1 MKKLFT
7 LLTMMLAFT
16 ASSFAEGKT
25 VYLSAGPWADDGG
38 HFAVWAWE
46 GENEGQWIPHRE
58 QPTSCSPG
66 STPQQPWVATPGRR
80 ARRTTGP
87 LTSLLILMSR
97 TAWTSTG
104 SPPWVPCT
112 GPRATS
118 RACSRSLGHS
128 LRRSG
133 NGRTIP
139 SPSRPTRAGRT
150 YTHSYGTTTT
160 GPTSTTGSSRS
171 RTGRSPSPRAT
182 ERRSQPPSRT
192 ASTPIP
198 SRPRTP
204 LQQRKERHC
213 QGADRQHGVRQ
224 RKTV

>member
-1 MKKLFT
+1 MST
-7 LLTMMLAFT
+7 T
-16 ASSFAEGKT
+16 SSQST
-25 VYLSAGPWADDGG
+25 RQ
-38 HFAVWAWE
+38 
-46 GENEGQWIPHRE
+46 NCHRE

-87 LTSLLILMSR
+87 LTSLRILMSR

-204 LQQRKERHC
+204 RS
-213 QGADRQHGVRQ
+213 
-224 RKTV
+224 